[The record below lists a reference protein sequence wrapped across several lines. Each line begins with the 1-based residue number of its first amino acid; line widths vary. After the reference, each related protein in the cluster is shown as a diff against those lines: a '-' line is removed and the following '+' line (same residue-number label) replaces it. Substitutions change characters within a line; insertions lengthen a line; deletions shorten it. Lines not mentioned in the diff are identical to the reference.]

1 MQMNLFWSFPL
12 KLFYS
17 LSLSETQAVLLA
29 QLELFSLSLNLFYSL
44 LSSYSPLSFL
54 VHLVLVVILDSL

>member
-1 MQMNLFWSFPL
+1 MKKNRTYLLLPVSLAASIQMNLFWSFSL

-29 QLELFSLSLNLFYSL
+29 QLGLF
-44 LSSYSPLSFL
+44 
-54 VHLVLVVILDSL
+54 